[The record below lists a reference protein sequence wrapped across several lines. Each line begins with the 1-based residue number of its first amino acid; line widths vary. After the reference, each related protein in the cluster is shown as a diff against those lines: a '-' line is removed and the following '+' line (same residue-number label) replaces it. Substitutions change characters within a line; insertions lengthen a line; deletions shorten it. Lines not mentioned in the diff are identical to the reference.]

1 MAAIIPIL
9 LFIALSTSG
18 FSQKVEIQYPHDLP
32 PAAYA
37 ARMLEEALSAHPARL
52 HFTTTLTIDS
62 THTRFNA
69 HTLIAEAYSI
79 LPQDHHITITG
90 GDARGLIYG
99 SLSLAEAIRNG
110 TPLPAI
116 RAVSEHPHLPFRAI
130 KFDLPWDT
138 YRHSYALDQHVAT
151 CRDTLFWKAFLD
163 MMVSNRFNV
172 LSLWNLHPYPFMIRA
187 HNFPEASPFTDGEMK
202 EWQVLFH
209 SIFRMAA
216 ERCIETYLVPFN
228 IFVSPEFARAHHVAL
243 DNLSHHFFVNG
254 DTAEI
259 IRRYTRESVTQ
270 VLQEYPELTGFGL
283 TLGEGMGGMTPQQRE
298 DWMKETI
305 IAGMERSGRKTK
317 LIHRIPFSSGTG
329 SLGVTSIA
337 TEQLT
342 RKAIDEEGG
351 LGFLEGPIWAD
362 LKYNWSHA
370 HSTTQLIKVHGGKLY
385 DTYFKPFPEKY
396 RIVWTA
402 RNEDFFCLRWG
413 VPGFI
418 RAHILANS
426 PIFVSEG
433 PSATRPSAAPAGAAS
448 LVGGYFIGSETYIPA
463 KDYFTR
469 LHGKVDWK
477 YAFQRQWL
485 FYKLWGRLLYNPAT
499 PDTLF
504 RNEFIRRYGPKAA
517 PLLEASALAGQTPLR
532 LASDFDFTW
541 DFSLYSEGFL
551 ALDTTTRRVDYIS
564 VDRLI
569 SQPPTDTDYISVK
582 EYVTALLAGHSF
594 EKRKITPPALAG
606 ILEKD
611 CHKALELLKEI
622 PPAGLSLRYEVA
634 DIRTWAWLGLHF
646 AHQLRGAVALEKY
659 RRQGDPADQRQAIAF
674 LQQSLQDWD
683 EVIALTRPLYND
695 MPLTHLSEQNGV
707 RSKENTLLRWHWA
720 LSRPDVAKD
729 VEIARKAIG
738 P

>member
-9 LFIALSTSG
+9 LFIAVSTAG
-18 FSQKVEIQYPHDLP
+18 FSQKVEIQYPHDIP
-32 PAAYA
+32 QAAYA
-37 ARMLEEALSAHPARL
+37 ARMLEEALTAHPARI
-52 HFTTTLTIDS
+52 HFTIRLTIDS
-62 THTRFNA
+62 TLTRDKA
-69 HTLIAEAYSI
+69 HTSTPEAYSI

-99 SLSLAEAIRNG
+99 TLSLAESIRNG
-110 TPLPAI
+110 TPLQAI
-116 RAVSEHPHLPFRAI
+116 RAVSEQPQLPFRAI

-163 MMVSNRFNV
+163 MMVENRFNV

-202 EWQVLFH
+202 EWQALFH

-216 ERCIETYLVPFN
+216 ERCIESYLVPFN

-317 LIHRIPFSSGTG
+317 LIHRIPFSGGTG
-329 SLGVTSIA
+329 SLGITSIA
-337 TEQLT
+337 TERLT
-342 RKAIDEEGG
+342 RSEIDEEGN
-351 LGFLEGPIWAD
+351 LGFLDGPIWAD
-362 LKYNWSHA
+362 LKYNWSHT

-385 DTYFKPFPEKY
+385 GTYFDPLPDKY

-413 VPGFI
+413 VPDFV
-418 RAHILANS
+418 RAHILANNQKY
-426 PIFVSEG
+426 
-433 PSATRPSAAPAGAAS
+433 
-448 LVGGYFIGSETYIPA
+448 VGGYIIGSETYIPA

-469 LHGKVDWK
+469 LRGKVGWK

-485 FYKLWGRLLYNPAT
+485 FYELWGRLLYNPAT

-551 ALDTTTRRVDYIS
+551 ALDTTTKRVDYIS

-569 SQPPTDTDYISVK
+569 NQPPTDTDYISVK
-582 EYVTALLAGHSF
+582 NYVGEQLAGHSF
-594 EKRKITPPALAG
+594 SKRKITPPALAD
-606 ILEKD
+606 ILERD
-611 CHKALELLKEI
+611 CRKALELVAVV
-622 PPAGLSLRYEVA
+622 PPANLSLRYEVA
-634 DIRTWAWLGLHF
+634 DIKAWAWLGLHF

-659 RRQGDPADQRQAIAF
+659 RRQGDPADQRQAVAF

-683 EVIALTRPLYND
+683 KVIAITRPLYNY
-695 MPLTHLSEQNGV
+695 MPLTHLSEQNGA

-720 LSRPDVAKD
+720 LTRPDVARD
-729 VEIARKAIG
+729 VEIARNAL
-738 P
+738 PLSH

>member
-342 RKAIDEEGG
+342 RKAI
-351 LGFLEGPIWAD
+351 
-362 LKYNWSHA
+362 
-370 HSTTQLIKVHGGKLY
+370 
-385 DTYFKPFPEKY
+385 
-396 RIVWTA
+396 
-402 RNEDFFCLRWG
+402 
-413 VPGFI
+413 
-418 RAHILANS
+418 
-426 PIFVSEG
+426 
-433 PSATRPSAAPAGAAS
+433 
-448 LVGGYFIGSETYIPA
+448 
-463 KDYFTR
+463 
-469 LHGKVDWK
+469 
-477 YAFQRQWL
+477 
-485 FYKLWGRLLYNPAT
+485 
-499 PDTLF
+499 
-504 RNEFIRRYGPKAA
+504 
-517 PLLEASALAGQTPLR
+517 
-532 LASDFDFTW
+532 
-541 DFSLYSEGFL
+541 
-551 ALDTTTRRVDYIS
+551 
-564 VDRLI
+564 
-569 SQPPTDTDYISVK
+569 
-582 EYVTALLAGHSF
+582 
-594 EKRKITPPALAG
+594 
-606 ILEKD
+606 
-611 CHKALELLKEI
+611 
-622 PPAGLSLRYEVA
+622 
-634 DIRTWAWLGLHF
+634 
-646 AHQLRGAVALEKY
+646 
-659 RRQGDPADQRQAIAF
+659 
-674 LQQSLQDWD
+674 
-683 EVIALTRPLYND
+683 
-695 MPLTHLSEQNGV
+695 
-707 RSKENTLLRWHWA
+707 
-720 LSRPDVAKD
+720 
-729 VEIARKAIG
+729 
-738 P
+738 